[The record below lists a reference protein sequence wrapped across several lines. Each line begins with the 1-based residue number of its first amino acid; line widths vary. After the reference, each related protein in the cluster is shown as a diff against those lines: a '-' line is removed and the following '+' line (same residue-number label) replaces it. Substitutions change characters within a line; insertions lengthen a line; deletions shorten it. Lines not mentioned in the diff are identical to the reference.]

1 MEGKDTKCWSTI
13 SKMSRDVSAFEALV
27 ADAKAKLIAG
37 KAVVQPEGDK
47 LAVEAEDAVS
57 ANELLAER
65 SALDEE
71 IKLLEGRKKAIDAII
86 KTAIGE
92 ADELLVHGAKV
103 ASISRWRE
111 TAVQTDAVKEM
122 FPLLDFPEL
131 YKRTDKSRLNIH

>member
-1 MEGKDTKCWSTI
+1 M
-13 SKMSRDVSAFEALV
+13 SKELKEFEALV
-27 ADAKAKLIAG
+27 ADAKARLIAG
-37 KAVVQPEGDK
+37 KAVAQPESDK
-47 LAVEAEDAVS
+47 LAVEAEDAVM

-65 SALDEE
+65 EALDDE
-71 IKLLEGRKKAIDAII
+71 IKVLEARKKSIDAII
-86 KTAIGE
+86 KTAIGD

-111 TAVQTDAVKEM
+111 TAVLTDAVKDM

>member
-1 MEGKDTKCWSTI
+1 M
-13 SKMSRDVSAFEALV
+13 SKELKEFEALV
-27 ADAKAKLIAG
+27 ADAKARLIAG
-37 KAVVQPEGDK
+37 KAVVQPESDK
-47 LAVEAEDAVS
+47 LAVEAEDAVM

-65 SALDEE
+65 EALDDE
-71 IKLLEGRKKAIDAII
+71 IKVLEARKKAIDAII
-86 KTAIGE
+86 KTAIGD

-111 TAVQTDAVKEM
+111 TAVLTDAVKDM